1 MPWCFTTTTETL
13 TKTQMSYPL
22 QLRPF
27 LSSSSRETQL
37 HGQPGKLSVVID
49 RLPLAAFS
57 SLAFSDLWLKYA
69 GHFLFNVD
77 IGTVGM
83 KSAVLLFFCNVQFF
97 CFSSSF
103 FCLIKHLL
111 ILHQTPFTFRNTA
124 ICCQCLSI
132 ICLFPPAGDHW
143 ISIHILILLILCLSP
158 YNEILD
164 MSIIHSHLLLLL

>member
-1 MPWCFTTTTETL
+1 MPRCFTTTTETL

-37 HGQPGKLSVVID
+37 HGQPGKLGMVID

-57 SLAFSDLWLKYA
+57 SSAFSDLWLKYA

-103 FCLIKHLL
+103 FCLIKYLL

-124 ICCQCLSI
+124 ICCR
-132 ICLFPPAGDHW
+132 CLFLHYLPF
-143 ISIHILILLILCLSP
+143 SP
-158 YNEILD
+158 QLMITGFQYTSLFY
-164 MSIIHSHLLLLL
+164 